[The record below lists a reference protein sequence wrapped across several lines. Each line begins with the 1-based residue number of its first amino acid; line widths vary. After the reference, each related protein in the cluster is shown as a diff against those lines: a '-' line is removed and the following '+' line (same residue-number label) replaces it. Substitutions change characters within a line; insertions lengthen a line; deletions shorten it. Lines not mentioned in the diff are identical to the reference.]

1 MRVLRIIWTACFVLE
16 ETDAWGFRDGVLRNS
31 IWLGFH
37 VCAAGW
43 FDKGR
48 VGYPI
53 VTPGAHCGFGRVGII
68 DYGYRLNKSERWD
81 VYCYNPTA
89 KECGGVLTE
98 QRRVIHSPG
107 YPDEY
112 EDKQICYWH
121 IRVRYGQRLRLHFL
135 DFDVEEDTACLA
147 DYLEVYDSYND
158 ISGFVGRFC
167 GDELPEDIIS
177 TGNVM
182 TLKFLSDSSVTA
194 VLQRAQ
200 FGASVFAGR
209 ETQCNSEKS
218 AAPETNLFY
227 FYYLACC
234 CCKQSVKVHDLFIF
248 YCLLCYN
255 KIIEGVRMMATVH
268 PASSSLLPLLE
279 SLEDSAAA
287 QAEQIDA
294 YLTIANRLSGE
305 DGKHF
310 LPAVV
315 KHFSRLGKVLRN
327 HIASPNV
334 ELSQAALQ
342 ALGFCVFHSNVVS
355 GIPDDFA
362 EEILVALCTLA
373 VKSTDKNTCTRAL
386 WVMSKQNFPSDVV
399 ARKVPDILK
408 TLEAVRAREDIQS
421 VVMEHEAL
429 NVVIRLLEQTPTQMG
444 DGVVQWAKLVIPLV
458 VHSASKVRLR
468 AAAALEMGMPL
479 LLQKQQEVAALI
491 EPLMSSKLIPELQ
504 KLFSSKNETNVL
516 KLWPLFV
523 RLLGKLLH
531 RGGPFINSLLHLEEL
546 GFRSSSPIIKK
557 IAFIAWK
564 SLIDNFALN
573 PDILCSAKR
582 LKLLMQPLSSIQV
595 RTEALL
601 LTKLEVWWYLV
612 VKLGPNLAAN
622 FEQVGVPLLQ
632 SAVSPDSTYQPLAT
646 PTRNSSQSTSLG
658 PTTPKAGPQAF
669 NGSASTPRMNLNSS
683 VNVVPAFPSIQLL
696 GLEML
701 LHYLLGS
708 EVTDAAAKSKLQLS
722 LEPLAHPLLSSPSS
736 FSKHASVLISA
747 VRDGFVA
754 IGKDAPD
761 ALLALIWK
769 SLMGFV
775 STTIETGSKKDRP
788 GSEVLALLLQ
798 ALQQIVVSETLPA
811 QRVLGLLEATVKGI
825 PRKILGSAAYQVAN
839 MDVLNGTPALF
850 LIPLFHHSSLLPS
863 FVADERFF
871 LCLEVLVGCGLSGP
885 TSPLAF
891 SESVLG
897 VMSSSAEA
905 VENKE
910 HLWRMWSIIVNALTD
925 TINQTNEVNQ
935 GDALEHN
942 FTAVHSALMFPLTHL
957 LIGHTLPQM
966 TQKSLLST
974 WSRLYKSF
982 ARCSALVATA
992 EENVC
997 CEELCGKMAAALH
1010 SQALSN
1016 PSTLEAVA
1024 SILLVIIE
1032 CVDFS
1037 PYTPQ
1042 FQQKTKSPHTPL
1054 SWVRKKNKP
1063 LGNLTTFHTILVQT
1077 LESFL
1082 SQDTPDKPVEGTG
1095 VATGGLGTVLI
1106 TILSTLFSSLA
1117 LGTAIQGALSSLVAP
1132 LSLLYEQA
1140 SRLQNEQPKF
1150 FTSLGPKLEKLLGE
1164 MLGCLQTRSSL
1175 GFDDELLTL
1184 LAPLLCVLFP
1194 HKSKQVRTLVTQFW
1208 NTTFGNAL
1216 VLTYPDDLKPI
1227 LSQVKQK
1234 TPIILPG
1241 FQAADVPDDLSGQYS
1256 SECSQLETHVS
1267 GIKIASV
1274 GKRDSLLS
1282 RAGELKEKS
1291 SGIQT
1296 KPVSVKLD
1304 FGLTPK
1310 PPRREL
1316 LEEEASVDFVFI
1328 PPETKER
1335 VLTEHQKEVKRTK
1348 RVDIPAMYNNLDA
1361 SLDTT
1366 VFTQYTQS
1374 QGDSGDGTP
1383 ANVEAAE
1390 TPKNELQEEKAEEVP
1405 TKSADVSM
1413 TNDDGTV
1420 ETGDNSTDD
1429 CNISASSDMVSGTPQ
1444 KPSSRRQS
1452 FITLEKYDEGKPASP
1467 RVTKFTGPLTR
1478 ASRSRSTTHSQPK
1491 DTAPQDSSGAEEDME
1506 VSEEPSQ
1513 PVHDTDGNSSNEQQE
1528 SPSLEKKLPEETKT
1542 EQANPEVQEVGKR
1555 CREDME
1561 DEDDIIPDTQI
1572 QVDCAKPQV
1581 EVDDEGVVKEP
1592 APTKDE
1598 VIPLELEGIPQ
1609 DETSES
1615 SQNSVSSSE
1624 IRRSGRRR
1632 SRPVRPGED
1641 KEEVE
1646 ERHRLRRKSSAEGEL
1661 SLSQGATPSPASQI
1675 DSQSQGRSGRRS
1687 RVAAEELEGKD
1698 KLRKR
1703 GSADE
1708 DEMSQTDSQRASS
1721 TPVKPTDSQS
1731 HGRVTRSRS
1740 SGPAEEELSQ
1750 TGSQGRLGRRSKSA
1764 GSAEEKSQTDSQKT
1778 LPTPASQTNSQS
1790 QGKTSRK
1797 SKTGGLTEET
1807 SQTDSQT
1814 ALTPPGSQNDS
1825 QSPGRTSRRS
1835 KAANST
1841 EEVVKTDSQVALST
1855 PAKQTDSQSQGR
1867 SNTRSKV
1874 AGPTEEMSQTD
1885 TQIATSTPSS
1895 QTDSQP
1901 QGRPSRRSKAAGS
1914 ADEMSQISQTALSTP
1929 VNQTDSQTQD
1939 RPSRRSKV
1947 AGPTEEMSQT
1957 DSQTALSALTDS
1969 QSQGRLGRRS
1979 KSAGSAEEKS
1989 QTDSKK
1995 TSPTPASQTDSQ
2007 CQDRPSR
2014 GSKMAT
2020 ELNVSSGSCP
2030 TPAKEMSNSQSAD
2043 VGEGAQKF
2051 FPGQG
2056 RYKTRGSS
2064 QGLLSGVENS
2074 ESDCSETHEDSLKP
2088 RKRDLKRKLL
2098 NSESTP
2104 SPLKIQQVQ
2113 EDSVQK
2119 GETDTD
2125 PEVED
2130 LGNSEVHQK
2139 TEPENAVGSKTEAK
2153 DTELAHTEQNKETNH
2168 ATNIT
2173 APESPVKTVVE
2184 TKAEVVESTAEAV
2197 DNITS
2202 EKTEQEGE
2210 KPCVEDPSKELGDIP
2225 VTKQVAHRCP
2235 HFKGGRRRRRSKAC
2249 NCKAAVSDSLSQE
2262 SDVTDSQVKEDLGES
2277 RASQDPD
2284 ELVSDAE
2291 SAHPQPDDVPP
2302 QQKDDASI
2310 NDDVFFEP
2318 NALSTPVV
2326 SDLAA
2331 SPGEKEETSNA
2342 TTEEMWETCV
2352 SEQPSKGEFVDMEEA
2367 QSQSADVAMEDSKEQ
2382 SGEEAGPEAEEEETE
2397 PHKEGPEAQDGETE
2411 PPEEGP
2417 EAQEQELNKDEGFAS
2432 VQEHTAA
2439 EEVVEEAKCDDTQ
2452 IDNEAAVDTA
2462 DNTVTQTVPE
2472 EPPALQQTT
2481 VGPVCLDSPPKQKC
2495 LDALMGELEVGHS
2508 PSSGKARG
2516 IWSPSASP
2524 STSILKKGQ
2533 KRPLEVDS
2541 PSPLQKS
2548 RRVSFADPIHHQ
2560 ELADDID
2567 RRSPVIRL
2575 SASGSPRSKNNSALS
2590 QQKFI
2595 TTPTKGLLT
2604 LSPRNLR
2611 SPGYKSSK
2619 KCLISE
2625 MSQEPKPIPKD
2636 CVYPAL
2642 VSCSTPVE
2650 AVLPQIT
2657 SNMWPRGFGQ
2667 LVRAR
2672 NIRTVGDLSAL
2683 TPDEIKSLPI
2693 RSPKLSNVK
2702 KALKNYHEQQRKGR
2716 SDELKG
2722 FDEMEKM
2729 TSEQDENEHQEEE
2742 KPPGDQ
2748 VTDGEPSDVP
2758 APPPAE
2764 GRPAELLAE
2773 VEALGSRLTPEELG
2787 HCSPGQLVLMHEQ
2800 LGGMMRTIVLQLQA
2814 RLAPSLGESI
2824 P

>member
-1 MRVLRIIWTACFVLE
+1 
-16 ETDAWGFRDGVLRNS
+16 
-31 IWLGFH
+31 
-37 VCAAGW
+37 
-43 FDKGR
+43 
-48 VGYPI
+48 
-53 VTPGAHCGFGRVGII
+53 
-68 DYGYRLNKSERWD
+68 
-81 VYCYNPTA
+81 
-89 KECGGVLTE
+89 
-98 QRRVIHSPG
+98 
-107 YPDEY
+107 
-112 EDKQICYWH
+112 
-121 IRVRYGQRLRLHFL
+121 
-135 DFDVEEDTACLA
+135 
-147 DYLEVYDSYND
+147 
-158 ISGFVGRFC
+158 
-167 GDELPEDIIS
+167 
-177 TGNVM
+177 
-182 TLKFLSDSSVTA
+182 
-194 VLQRAQ
+194 
-200 FGASVFAGR
+200 
-209 ETQCNSEKS
+209 
-218 AAPETNLFY
+218 
-227 FYYLACC
+227 
-234 CCKQSVKVHDLFIF
+234 
-248 YCLLCYN
+248 
-255 KIIEGVRMMATVH
+255 MMATVH

-279 SLEDSAAA
+279 SLEDSAAG

-315 KHFSRLGKVLRN
+315 KHFSRLGKVLQN

-355 GIPDDFA
+355 GIPDNYA
-362 EEILVALCTLA
+362 EEILVALCTLV

-429 NVVIRLLEQTPTQMG
+429 NVVIRLLEQTPSQMG
-444 DGVVQWAKLVIPLV
+444 DGAVQWAKLVIPLV

-479 LLQKQQEVAALI
+479 LLQKQQEVAAII

-632 SAVSPDSTYQPLAT
+632 SAVSTDSTYQPLAT
-646 PTRNSSQSTSLG
+646 PTRNSSQNTSLG

-683 VNVVPAFPSIQLL
+683 VNVVLAFPSIQLL

-708 EVTDAAAKSKLQLS
+708 EVAAAAAKSKLQLS

-747 VRDGFVA
+747 VRDGFIA

-775 STTIETGSKKDRP
+775 STTIETAGSKKDRP

-811 QRVLGLLEATVKGI
+811 HRVLGLLEATVKGI

-850 LIPLFHHSSLLPS
+850 LIPLFHHSSLLHS

-897 VMSSSAEA
+897 VMSTSAEA

-910 HLWRMWSIIVNALTD
+910 HLWRMWSVVVNALTD

-942 FTAVHSALMFPLTHL
+942 FTAVHSALMFPLTNL
-957 LIGHTLPQM
+957 LVGHTLPQM

-974 WSRLYKSF
+974 WSRLYKAF

-997 CEELCGKMAAALH
+997 CEELCGKMAAALD

-1037 PYTPQ
+1037 PYTPH

-1063 LGNLTTFHTILVQT
+1063 LGNLTTFHTLLVQT

-1082 SQDTPDKPVEGTG
+1082 SLDASDKPAEGTG
-1095 VATGGLGTVLI
+1095 VAPGGLGTVVI
-1106 TILSTLFSSLA
+1106 TVLSTLFSSLA

-1132 LSLLYEQA
+1132 LALLYEQA
-1140 SRLQNEQPKF
+1140 SRSQNEQPKF
-1150 FTSLGPKLEKLLGE
+1150 FASLGSKLEKLLGE

-1175 GFDDELLTL
+1175 GFDDQLLTL

-1208 NTTFGNAL
+1208 NATFGNAL
-1216 VLTYPDDLKPI
+1216 ILTYPDDLKPI
-1227 LSQVKQK
+1227 LSLVKQK

-1241 FQAADVPDDLSGQYS
+1241 FQAVDVPDDLSGQYS

-1267 GIKIASV
+1267 GVKIASV

-1304 FGLTPK
+1304 FGVTPK

-1366 VFTQYTQS
+1366 VFSQYTQS

-1383 ANVEAAE
+1383 ANVEATE
-1390 TPKNELQEEKAEEVP
+1390 TPKNELQEEKTEEVQS
-1405 TKSADVSM
+1405 KSADVSM

-1452 FITLEKYDEGKPASP
+1452 FITLEKYEEGKTASP

-1478 ASRSRSTTHSQPK
+1478 ATRSQSSTHSQLK
-1491 DTAPQDSSGAEEDME
+1491 DTASQDSSGAEDME
-1506 VSEEPSQ
+1506 VSEELTQ
-1513 PVHDTDGNSSNEQQE
+1513 PVHDTDGNGSNDQEE
-1528 SPSLEKKLPEETKT
+1528 SPSLEEKLPEETKT

-1555 CREDME
+1555 DRE

-1592 APTKDE
+1592 APTRDE
-1598 VIPLELEGIPQ
+1598 VILLELEGIPQ
-1609 DETSES
+1609 DETSQS
-1615 SQNSVSSSE
+1615 SQNSLSSSE

-1661 SLSQGATPSPASQI
+1661 SLSQEATPLPASQI

-1708 DEMSQTDSQRASS
+1708 NEMSQADSQRASS

-1750 TGSQGRLGRRSKSA
+1750 TGSQVASSMSANRTDSQSQGRPGRRSKSA
-1764 GSAEEKSQTDSQKT
+1764 GSAEEKSQTDSQ
-1778 LPTPASQTNSQS
+1778 
-1790 QGKTSRK
+1790 
-1797 SKTGGLTEET
+1797 
-1807 SQTDSQT
+1807 T
-1814 ALTPPGSQNDS
+1814 ALSPPGSQNDS
-1825 QSPGRTSRRS
+1825 QSQGRTSRRS

-1867 SNTRSKV
+1867 PNRRSKV
-1874 AGPTEEMSQTD
+1874 AAPTEEMSQTD
-1885 TQIATSTPSS
+1885 TKIATSTPSS

-1901 QGRPSRRSKAAGS
+1901 HGRPSRRSKAAGS
-1914 ADEMSQISQTALSTP
+1914 TDEMSQISQTALSTP
-1929 VNQTDSQTQD
+1929 VSQTDSQTQD
-1939 RPSRRSKV
+1939 RQSRRSKV

-1957 DSQTALSALTDS
+1957 DSQTALSTLTDS
-1969 QSQGRLGRRS
+1969 QSQGRPGRRGKS
-1979 KSAGSAEEKS
+1979 AGSAEEMSQLDSQTALSTLTDRQSQGRPGRRGKSAGSAEEKS
-1989 QTDSKK
+1989 QTDSQK
-1995 TSPTPASQTDSQ
+1995 TLPTPASQTDSQ
-2007 CQDRPSR
+2007 YQDRPSR
-2014 GSKMAT
+2014 GGKMAT

-2030 TPAKEMSNSQSAD
+2030 SPAKEMSNSQSAD
-2043 VGEGAQKF
+2043 MGEGAQKF

-2139 TEPENAVGSKTEAK
+2139 AEPENAVGFETEAK
-2153 DTELAHTEQNKETNH
+2153 DTELTHTEQNKETNH
-2168 ATNIT
+2168 VTNIT

-2184 TKAEVVESTAEAV
+2184 TKAEVVESTAEVV

-2210 KPCVEDPSKELGDIP
+2210 KPCVEDPSKELGDISM
-2225 VTKQVAHRCP
+2225 TKQVAHRGP
-2235 HFKGGRRRRRSKAC
+2235 HFKGGRRRRRSKAR
-2249 NCKAAVSDSLSQE
+2249 NCKATVSDSLSQE
-2262 SDVTDSQVKEDLGES
+2262 SDVTDSQVTEDLGES
-2277 RASQDPD
+2277 RTSQDPD

-2291 SAHPQPDDVPP
+2291 SVHPQPDDVPP
-2302 QQKDDASI
+2302 QQKEDASI

-2331 SPGEKEETSNA
+2331 SPGEKEKENNA

-2352 SEQPSKGEFVDMEEA
+2352 SEQSSKGDSVDMDEA
-2367 QSQSADVAMEDSKEQ
+2367 QPESVDVAMEDSKEQ
-2382 SGEEAGPEAEEEETE
+2382 SGEEAEPE
-2397 PHKEGPEAQDGETE
+2397 DV
-2411 PPEEGP
+2411 EEGP
-2417 EAQEQELNKDEGFAS
+2417 MAQEEEPEPHEEGHEAQEQDVNKDEDFAS
-2432 VQEHTAA
+2432 VQEHIAA
-2439 EEVVEEAKCDDTQ
+2439 EAVDEEAKCDDTQ
-2452 IDNEAAVDTA
+2452 IDNDAAVDTV
-2462 DNTVTQTVPE
+2462 DNTVAQTLPE

-2481 VGPVCLDSPPKQKC
+2481 VEPVCLDSPPKQKC
-2495 LDALMGELEVGHS
+2495 LDVLAGELEVGHS
-2508 PSSGKARG
+2508 PSSGKTRG

-2575 SASGSPRSKNNSALS
+2575 SASGSPRSKNSSALS

-2716 SDELKG
+2716 NDELKG

-2764 GRPAELLAE
+2764 GRSAELLAE
-2773 VEALGSRLTPEELG
+2773 VEALGARLTAEELG

-2800 LGGMMRTIVLQLQA
+2800 LGGMMRTIVLQLQT
-2814 RLAPSLGESI
+2814 RLAPSPGESI